1 MNIPDLFSVKGKK
14 VLITGGGSG
23 IGKMFAEGLVA
34 NGAHVIVASRDL
46 EKCENT
52 ASKLNN
58 NMANHGGKC
67 YGIGADL
74 STYEGCEKLAHE
86 ASNIFGGELHGLINN
101 TGKGWSQPLGEYNPK
116 KFDDIISLNVTAG
129 FHLMQKCLPML
140 EKVGTPESPSSVINV
155 GSVDGLKTPGIGN
168 QSYSY
173 STSKTALMALTKHLA
188 LQLGARNVTVNLIA
202 PGPFYTKGFA
212 LNSIPAYQEMK
223 QAEAEGREV
232 GQGKAEKRLINAIAK
247 SNPLK
252 RLGQSFDAQGAV
264 IFLMSKAGSFVN
276 GAILNLDGG
285 SYIGSAM

>member
-86 ASNIFGGELHGLINN
+86 ASNIFGGEADTND
-101 TGKGWSQPLGEYNPK
+101 SE
-116 KFDDIISLNVTAG
+116 
-129 FHLMQKCLPML
+129 
-140 EKVGTPESPSSVINV
+140 EK
-155 GSVDGLKTPGIGN
+155 
-168 QSYSY
+168 
-173 STSKTALMALTKHLA
+173 ALTA
-188 LQLGARNVTVNLIA
+188 YELI
-202 PGPFYTKGFA
+202 F
-212 LNSIPAYQEMK
+212 
-223 QAEAEGREV
+223 
-232 GQGKAEKRLINAIAK
+232 
-247 SNPLK
+247 
-252 RLGQSFDAQGAV
+252 
-264 IFLMSKAGSFVN
+264 
-276 GAILNLDGG
+276 
-285 SYIGSAM
+285 